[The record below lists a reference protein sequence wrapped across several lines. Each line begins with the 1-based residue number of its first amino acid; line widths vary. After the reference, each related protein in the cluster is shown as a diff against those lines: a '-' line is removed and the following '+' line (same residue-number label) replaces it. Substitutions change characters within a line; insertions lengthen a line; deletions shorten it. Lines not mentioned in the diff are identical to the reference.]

1 MIPDPAQQG
10 RIVSRLRYMSR
21 VENLPSEHSQH
32 LIYRV
37 NQSFDSAFG
46 LAVHSG
52 RGTKR
57 GLCGTITLVND
68 LAVWSNPQ
76 EWKSTTFSDTT
87 GERARLACWFWRQNE
102 LPMI

>member
-1 MIPDPAQQG
+1 LSKAGQSNG
-10 RIVSRLRYMSR
+10 RFREGRSDWRFILVA
-21 VENLPSEHSQH
+21 EQNA
-32 LIYRV
+32 
-37 NQSFDSAFG
+37 AF
-46 LAVHSG
+46 
-52 RGTKR
+52 R
-57 GLCGTITLVND
+57 GTITLVND